1 MTQVDSMFL
10 STNQQMEAT
19 LQKPTTLTKN
29 RTIRR
34 VAVLGSGI
42 MGSRIA
48 AHFANIGLDVLLLDI
63 VPNALSPAEEVK
75 KLTLDS
81 PAVRNRIVN
90 DAFQTMLKASP
101 AALYSPKFADRIKL
115 GNFDDN
121 LKDLAQQDWIIEAV
135 VERLDIKRSLYERV
149 EAVRKPGSL
158 ITSNT
163 SGIPMHLLAEGRS
176 EDFRR
181 HFCGTHFFNPPRYL
195 RLLEIIPGPATDP
208 TIIDFLMNYGD
219 LYLGKTT
226 VLCKDTP
233 GFIANR
239 LGIQSLVQTI
249 RVAEELGL
257 TVEEVDKLTGPVVG
271 RPKSGT
277 FRLSDVVGLD
287 TTVNVANNLA
297 KMEHDES
304 RESFQLT
311 PSMQKLMENKWLGD
325 KTGQGYY
332 KKTKDATGKTEILAL
347 DLKTFEYKPSQ
358 KGTKFATLESTK
370 AIDNLRKRFSVL
382 LAGKDNAGEFYRR
395 TFADGFAY
403 ATHRI
408 PEISDELYRIDA
420 AITTGFGWQMGLF
433 ETWDAIGVRKGI
445 ELIEAQGKKPAQW
458 VYDMLDAGFDS
469 FYKAEG
475 GKKKYYDIPSKSY
488 KVIPG
493 TESFVIL
500 ENLSDNVVWKNAGA
514 ALYDIGDGI
523 LNLEFRSKMNTFG
536 AEVIE
541 GIQKSISLAEK
552 DFRGLVIGNES
563 AEAFSAGANLA
574 TLFMFAIEQEFDEI
588 NLMIAQFQQTMM
600 RARYSSIPV
609 VGAPHTLALGGGC
622 ELNLHADRVVA
633 HAETYMGLVE
643 VGVGLIPAGGGT
655 KEMAARASD
664 LYQTGDPELNILQ
677 NVFMN
682 IATAKVSTSAQ
693 EAKEMNYIR
702 PTDQIVLNRSRLIA
716 EAKQAAIE
724 LAENGYVQPKPRNDI
739 KVQGKTGI
747 ALFKAGVTAMH
758 MGRYISD
765 HDRKIADKLAYVI
778 CGGDLS
784 SPQNV
789 TEQYLLDLE
798 REAFLSLS
806 GEKKTL
812 ERIQSLLQGGK
823 PVRN

>member
-1 MTQVDSMFL
+1 
-10 STNQQMEAT
+10 MEAT
-19 LQKPTTLTKN
+19 LEKAKSEGRTAQTKN

-48 AHFANIGLDVLLLDI
+48 AHFANIGVDVLLLDI
-63 VPNALSPAEEVK
+63 VPKEPNDAEQAKGLTTASP
-75 KLTLDS
+75 L
-81 PAVRNRIVN
+81 VRNRIVN

-121 LKDLAQQDWIIEAV
+121 LKDIASFDWIIEVV
-135 VERLDIKRSLYERV
+135 VERLDIKRSVYERV
-149 EAVRKPGSL
+149 EQFRKPGTL

-163 SGIPMHLLAEGRS
+163 SGIPMHLLVEGRS

-181 HFCGTHFFNPPRYL
+181 NFCGTHFFNPPRYL
-195 RLLEIIPGPATDP
+195 RLLEIIPGPDTDP
-208 TIIDFLMNYGD
+208 AVVDFLMNYGD

-239 LGIQSLVQTI
+239 LGIQSLIQTI

-257 TVEEVDKLTGPVVG
+257 SVEEVDKLTGPVVG

-287 TTVNVANNLA
+287 TTVNVASNLV

-304 RESFQLT
+304 RSSFEL
-311 PSMQKLMENKWLGD
+311 PASVQKLMENKWLGD

-332 KKTKDATGKTEILAL
+332 KKTKDEKGQTLILAL
-347 DLKTFEYKPSQ
+347 DLKTFEYKPSE
-358 KGTKFATLESTK
+358 KVKFATLESTK
-370 AIDNLRKRFSVL
+370 AIDNLKKRFPVL
-382 LAGKDNAGEFYRR
+382 IAGKDKAGEFYRK
-395 TFADGFAY
+395 TFADGFRY
-403 ATHRI
+403 ATYRI

-420 AITTGFGWQMGLF
+420 AITAGFGWQLGLF
-433 ETWDAIGVRKGI
+433 ETWDAIGVKKGV
-445 ELIEAQGKKPAQW
+445 ELIESFGQKPAQW
-458 VYDMLDAGFDS
+458 VYDMLDAGFDQ
-469 FYKAEG
+469 FYKVEN
-475 GKKKYYDIPSKSY
+475 GKRKYYDIPTKSY
-488 KVIPG
+488 KAIPG
-493 TESFVIL
+493 TEAFTIL
-500 ENLSDNVVWKNAGA
+500 ENLSNNIVWKNAGA
-514 ALYDIGDGI
+514 NIVDLGDGI
-523 LNLEFRSKMNTFG
+523 LNVEFRSKMNTFG
-536 AEVIE
+536 QEVSE
-541 GIQKSISLAEK
+541 ALNKGVALAEK
-552 DFRGLVIGNES
+552 DFRGLVVGNDS
-563 AEAFSAGANLA
+563 TEAFSAGANLA
-574 TLFMFAIEQEFDEI
+574 MLFMFAVEQEFDEV
-588 NLMIAQFQQTMM
+588 NLMIAQFQKLIA
-600 RARYSSIPV
+600 RLRYSSVPV
-609 VGAPHTLALGGGC
+609 IVAPHTLTLGGGC
-622 ELNLHADRVVA
+622 EAVLHADRVVA
-633 HAETYMGLVE
+633 HAESYIGLVE

-693 EAKEMNYIR
+693 EAREMNYLR
-702 PTDQIVLNRSRLIA
+702 STDQIVLNRSRLLA

-724 LAENGYVQPKPRNDI
+724 LADNGYTQPKPRTDI

-747 ALFKAGVTAMH
+747 ALFKAGITAMH

-789 TEQYLLDLE
+789 SEQYLLDLE
-798 REAFLSLS
+798 REAFLSLT

-812 ERIQSLLQGGK
+812 ERIQSLLTGGK
-823 PVRN
+823 ALRN

>member
-1 MTQVDSMFL
+1 
-10 STNQQMEAT
+10 MEAT
-19 LQKPTTLTKN
+19 LEKPRTQTKN

-48 AHFANIGLDVLLLDI
+48 AHFANIGVDVLLLDI
-63 VPNALSPAEEVK
+63 VPKEPNPAEQAK
-75 KLTLDS
+75 GLTTAS
-81 PAVRNRIVN
+81 PAVRNRIVT

-101 AALYSPKFADRIKL
+101 ASLYSPKFAERVKL

-121 LKDLAQQDWIIEAV
+121 LKEIAAYDWVIEVV
-135 VERLDIKRSLYERV
+135 VERLDIKRSVYERV
-149 EAVRKPGSL
+149 EQFRKPGTL

-176 EDFRR
+176 DDFRR
-181 HFCGTHFFNPPRYL
+181 NFCGTHFFNPPRYL
-195 RLLEIIPGPATDP
+195 RLLEIIPGPDTDP
-208 TIIDFLMNYGD
+208 AVIDFLMNYGD

-239 LGIQSLVQTI
+239 LGIQSLIQTI

-287 TTVNVANNLA
+287 TTVNVAGNLV

-304 RESFQLT
+304 RASFEL
-311 PSMQKLMENKWLGD
+311 PASVQKLMENKWLGD

-332 KKTKDATGKTEILAL
+332 KKTKDSAGQTQILAL
-347 DLKTFEYKPSQ
+347 DLNTFEYKPSQ
-358 KGTKFATLESTK
+358 KGIRFATLDGTK
-370 AIDNLRKRFSVL
+370 AIDNLKKRFPVL
-382 LAGKDNAGEFYRR
+382 IAGKDKAGEFYRK
-395 TFADGFAY
+395 TFADGFTY

-420 AITTGFGWQMGLF
+420 AITAGFGWQLGLF
-433 ETWDAIGVRKGI
+433 ETWDAIGLKAGL
-445 ELIEAQGKKPAQW
+445 EMIEAQGKKPAQW
-458 VYDMLDAGFDS
+458 VYDMLEAGFDS
-469 FYKAEG
+469 FYKVEG
-475 GKKKYYDIPSKSY
+475 GRRMYYDIPTKGY
-488 KVIPG
+488 KAIPG
-493 TESFVIL
+493 VEQFTIL
-500 ENLSDNVVWKNAGA
+500 ENLRGDGPSNKVVWKNADA
-514 ALYDIGDGI
+514 SIYDLGDGI
-523 LNLEFRSKMNTFG
+523 LNVEFRSKMNTFG
-536 AEVIE
+536 QGVSEALLK
-541 GIQKSISLAEK
+541 GITMAEK
-552 DFRGLVIGNES
+552 DFRGLVVGNDS
-563 AEAFSAGANLA
+563 TEAFSAGANLA
-574 TLFMFAIEQEFDEI
+574 TLFMFAVEQEFDEV
-588 NLMIAQFQQTMM
+588 NLMIAQFQKLIT
-600 RARYSSIPV
+600 RLRYSSVPV
-609 VGAPHTLALGGGC
+609 IVAPHTLTLGGGC
-622 ELNLHADRVVA
+622 EATLHADRVVA
-633 HAETYMGLVE
+633 HAESYIGLVE

-677 NVFMN
+677 SAFMN

-693 EAKEMNYIR
+693 EAREMNYLR
-702 PTDQIVLNRSRLIA
+702 PTDQIVLNRSRLLS

-724 LAENGYVQPKPRNDI
+724 LADNGYTQPKPRTDI

-747 ALFKAGVTAMH
+747 ALFKAGITAMR

-765 HDRKIADKLAYVI
+765 HDVKIADKLAYVI

-784 SPQNV
+784 APQV
-789 TEQYLLDLE
+789 VSEQYLLDLE
-798 REAFLSLS
+798 REAFLSLT

-812 ERIQSLLQGGK
+812 ERIQSLLTGGK
-823 PVRN
+823 ALRN

>member
-1 MTQVDSMFL
+1 
-10 STNQQMEAT
+10 MEAT
-19 LQKPTTLTKN
+19 LEKPRTQPKN

-48 AHFANIGLDVLLLDI
+48 AHFANIGADVLLLDI
-63 VPNALSPAEEVK
+63 VPKEPSPAEQAK
-75 KLTLDS
+75 GLTTAS
-81 PAVRNRIVN
+81 PAVRNRIVT

-101 AALYSPKFADRIKL
+101 ASLYSAKFAERVKL

-121 LKDLAQQDWIIEAV
+121 LKEIAAYDWVIEVV
-135 VERLDIKRSLYERV
+135 VERLDVKRTVYERV
-149 EAVRKPGSL
+149 EQFRKPGTL

-176 EDFRR
+176 DDFRR
-181 HFCGTHFFNPPRYL
+181 NFCGTHFFNPPRYL
-195 RLLEIIPGPATDP
+195 RLLEIIPGPDTDP
-208 TIIDFLMNYGD
+208 AVVDFLMNYGD

-239 LGIQSLVQTI
+239 LGIQSLIQTI

-287 TTVNVANNLA
+287 TTVNVAGNLVS
-297 KMEHDES
+297 MEHDES
-304 RESFQLT
+304 RASFELPT
-311 PSMQKLMENKWLGD
+311 SVQKLMENKWLGD

-332 KKTKDATGKTEILAL
+332 KKTKDSAGQTQILAL
-347 DLKTFEYKPSQ
+347 DLNTFEYKPSQ
-358 KGTKFATLESTK
+358 KGIRFVTLDGTK
-370 AIDNLRKRFSVL
+370 AIDNLKKRFPVL
-382 LAGKDNAGEFYRR
+382 VAGKDKAGEFYRK

-420 AITTGFGWQMGLF
+420 AITAGFGWQLGLF
-433 ETWDAIGVRKGI
+433 ETWDAIGLKAG
-445 ELIEAQGKKPAQW
+445 LDMIEAQGKKPAQW
-458 VYDMLDAGFDS
+458 VYDMLGAGFDS
-469 FYKAEG
+469 FYKVEG
-475 GKKKYYDIPSKSY
+475 GKRMYYDIPTKSY
-488 KVIPG
+488 QAIPG
-493 TESFVIL
+493 VEQFTIL
-500 ENLSDNVVWKNAGA
+500 ENLRGDGPGNKVIWKNADA
-514 ALYDIGDGI
+514 SIYDLGDGV
-523 LNLEFRSKMNTFG
+523 LNVEFRSKMNTFG
-536 AEVIE
+536 QGVSEALLKGVAM
-541 GIQKSISLAEK
+541 AEK
-552 DFRGLVIGNES
+552 DFRGLVVGNDS
-563 AEAFSAGANLA
+563 TEAFSAGANLA
-574 TLFMFAIEQEFDEI
+574 TLFMFAVEQEFDEV
-588 NLMIAQFQQTMM
+588 NLMIAQFQKLIT
-600 RARYSSIPV
+600 RLRYSSVPV
-609 VGAPHTLALGGGC
+609 IVAPHTLTLGGGC
-622 ELNLHADRVVA
+622 EAVLHADRVVA
-633 HAETYMGLVE
+633 HAESYIGLVE

-677 NVFMN
+677 SAFMN

-693 EAKEMNYIR
+693 EAREMNYLR
-702 PTDQIVLNRSRLIA
+702 PTDQIVLNRSRLLA

-724 LAENGYVQPKPRNDI
+724 LADNGYTQPKPRADI

-747 ALFKAGVTAMH
+747 ALFKAGIAAMR

-765 HDRKIADKLAYVI
+765 HDMKIADKLAYVI

-784 SPQNV
+784 APQV
-789 TEQYLLDLE
+789 VSEQYLLDLE
-798 REAFLSLS
+798 REAFLSLT

-812 ERIQSLLQGGK
+812 ERIQSLLTGGK
-823 PVRN
+823 PLRN

>member
-1 MTQVDSMFL
+1 
-10 STNQQMEAT
+10 MEAT
-19 LQKPTTLTKN
+19 LEKPKTQTKN

-48 AHFANIGLDVLLLDI
+48 AHFANIGVDVLLLDI
-63 VPNALSPAEEVK
+63 VPKEPNGAEQAK
-75 KLTLDS
+75 GLTTDS

-121 LKDLAQQDWIIEAV
+121 LKDIATYDWVIEVV
-135 VERLDIKRSLYERV
+135 VERLDIKRSVYERV
-149 EAVRKPGSL
+149 EQFRKPGTL

-163 SGIPMHLLAEGRS
+163 SGIPMHLLTEGRS
-176 EDFRR
+176 DDFRR
-181 HFCGTHFFNPPRYL
+181 NFCGTHFFNPPRYL
-195 RLLEIIPGPATDP
+195 RLLEIIPGPDTDP
-208 TIIDFLMNYGD
+208 AVVDFLMNYGD

-239 LGIQSLVQTI
+239 LGIQSLIQTI

-287 TTVNVANNLA
+287 TTVNVASNLV

-304 RESFQLT
+304 RASFEL
-311 PSMQKLMENKWLGD
+311 PASVQKLMENKWLGD

-332 KKTKDATGKTEILAL
+332 KKTKDDKGQTLILAL
-347 DLKTFEYKPSQ
+347 DLKTFEYKPSE
-358 KGTKFATLESTK
+358 KVKFATLEGTK
-370 AIDNLRKRFSVL
+370 AIDNLKKRFPVL
-382 LAGKDNAGEFYRR
+382 IAGKDKAGEFYRR
-395 TFADGFAY
+395 TFADGFRY
-403 ATHRI
+403 ATYRI

-420 AITTGFGWQMGLF
+420 AITAGFGWQLGLF
-433 ETWDAIGVRKGI
+433 ETWDAIGLKKGV
-445 ELIEAQGKKPAQW
+445 ELIESFGQKPAQW
-458 VYDMLDAGFDS
+458 VYDMIDAGFDS
-469 FYKAEG
+469 FYTIEN
-475 GKKKYYDIPSKSY
+475 GKRKYYDIPSKSY
-488 KVIPG
+488 KAIPG
-493 TESFVIL
+493 TETFTIL
-500 ENLSDNVVWKNAGA
+500 ENLSNNIVWKNAGA
-514 ALYDIGDGI
+514 NVIDLGDGI
-523 LNLEFRSKMNTFG
+523 LNVEFRSKMNTFG
-536 AEVIE
+536 PEVSE
-541 GIQKSISLAEK
+541 ALMKGITLAEK
-552 DFRGLVIGNES
+552 DFRGLVVGNDS
-563 AEAFSAGANLA
+563 AEAFSAGANLG
-574 TLFMFAIEQEFDEI
+574 TLFMFAVEQEFDEV
-588 NLMIAQFQQTMM
+588 NLMIAQFQKLIT
-600 RARYSSIPV
+600 RLRYSSIPV
-609 VGAPHTLALGGGC
+609 IVAPHTLTLGGGC
-622 ELNLHADRVVA
+622 EAVLHADRAVA
-633 HAETYMGLVE
+633 HAESYIGLVE

-693 EAKEMNYIR
+693 EAREMNYLR
-702 PTDQIVLNRSRLIA
+702 ATDQIVLNRSRLIA

-724 LAENGYVQPKPRNDI
+724 LAENGYTQPKPRTDI

-747 ALFKAGVTAMH
+747 ALFKAGITAMH

-784 SPQNV
+784 TPQNV
-789 TEQYLLDLE
+789 SEQYLLDLE
-798 REAFLSLS
+798 REAFLSLT

-812 ERIQSLLQGGK
+812 ERIQSLLTGGK
-823 PVRN
+823 PLRN

>member
-1 MTQVDSMFL
+1 
-10 STNQQMEAT
+10 MEAT
-19 LQKPTTLTKN
+19 LEKPKSQTKN

-48 AHFANIGLDVLLLDI
+48 AHFANIGVDVLLLDI
-63 VPNALSPAEEVK
+63 VPKEPNEAEQAKGLTVTSPV
-75 KLTLDS
+75 
-81 PAVRNRIVN
+81 VRNRIVN

-101 AALYSPKFADRIKL
+101 ASLYSPKFADRIKL

-121 LKDLAQQDWIIEAV
+121 LKDIATYDWVIEVV
-135 VERLDIKRSLYERV
+135 VERLDIKRSVYERV
-149 EAVRKPGSL
+149 EQFRKPGTL

-163 SGIPMHLLAEGRS
+163 SGIPMHLLVEGRS

-195 RLLEIIPGPATDP
+195 RLLEIIPGPDTDHAVV
-208 TIIDFLMNYGD
+208 DFLMNYGD

-239 LGIQSLVQTI
+239 LGIQSLIQTI

-287 TTVNVANNLA
+287 TTVNVAGNLV

-304 RESFQLT
+304 RTSFEL
-311 PSMQKLMENKWLGD
+311 PDSVKKLMENKWLGD

-332 KKTKDATGKTEILAL
+332 KKIKDDKGQTQILAL
-347 DLKTFEYKPSQ
+347 DLKTYEYKPSE
-358 KGTKFATLESTK
+358 KVKFATLESTK
-370 AIDNLRKRFSVL
+370 AIENLKNRFPVL
-382 LAGKDNAGEFYRR
+382 IAGKDKAGEFYRK
-395 TFADGFAY
+395 TFADGFRY
-403 ATHRI
+403 ATYRI

-420 AITTGFGWQMGLF
+420 AITAGFGWQMGLF
-433 ETWDAIGVRKGI
+433 ETWDAIGVKKGV
-445 ELIEAQGKKPAQW
+445 ELIESLGQKPAQW
-458 VYDMLDAGFDS
+458 VYDMLDAGFES
-469 FYKAEG
+469 FYKVEN
-475 GKKKYYDIPSKSY
+475 GKRKYYDISTKSY

-493 TESFVIL
+493 SEAFTIL
-500 ENLSDNVVWKNAGA
+500 ENLSNNIVWKNAGA
-514 ALYDIGDGI
+514 TIVDLGDGI
-523 LNLEFRSKMNTFG
+523 LNVEFRSKMNTFG
-536 AEVIE
+536 QEVSE
-541 GIQKSISLAEK
+541 ALNKGIALAEK
-552 DFRGLVIGNES
+552 DFRGLVVGNDS
-563 AEAFSAGANLA
+563 TEAFSAGANLA
-574 TLFMFAIEQEFDEI
+574 TLFMFAVEQEFDEV
-588 NLMIAQFQQTMM
+588 NLMIAQFQKLIT
-600 RARYSSIPV
+600 RLRYSAIPV
-609 VGAPHTLALGGGC
+609 IVAPHTLTLGGGC
-622 ELNLHADRVVA
+622 EAVLHADRVVA
-633 HAETYMGLVE
+633 HAESYIGLVE

-693 EAKEMNYIR
+693 EAREMNYLR
-702 PTDQIVLNRSRLIA
+702 STDQIVLNRSRLLA

-724 LAENGYVQPKPRNDI
+724 LAENGYTQPKPRRDI

-747 ALFKAGVTAMH
+747 ALFKAGITAMH

-784 SPQNV
+784 TPQNV
-789 TEQYLLDLE
+789 SEQYLLDLE
-798 REAFLSLS
+798 REAFLSLT

-812 ERIQSLLQGGK
+812 ERIQSLLTGGK
-823 PVRN
+823 PLRN

>member
-1 MTQVDSMFL
+1 MEVTLEKTKSE
-10 STNQQMEAT
+10 SRPQQ
-19 LQKPTTLTKN
+19 TKN

-48 AHFANIGLDVLLLDI
+48 AHFANIGVDVLLLDI
-63 VPNALSPAEEVK
+63 VPKEPTDAEK
-75 KLTLDS
+75 AKGLTTDN
-81 PAVRNRIVN
+81 PAVRNRIVT

-101 AALYSPKFADRIKL
+101 ASLYSPKFADRIKL

-121 LKDLAQQDWIIEAV
+121 LKEIATYDWVIEVV
-135 VERLDIKRSLYERV
+135 VERLDVKRSVYERV
-149 EAVRKPGSL
+149 EQFRKPGTL

-163 SGIPMHLLAEGRS
+163 SGIPMHLLTEGRS

-181 HFCGTHFFNPPRYL
+181 NFCGTHFFNPPRYL
-195 RLLEIIPGPATDP
+195 RLLEIIPGPDTDP
-208 TIIDFLMNYGD
+208 AVVDFLMNYGD

-239 LGIQSLVQTI
+239 LGIQSLIQTI

-287 TTVNVANNLA
+287 TTVNVASNLV

-304 RESFQLT
+304 RSSFEL
-311 PSMQKLMENKWLGD
+311 PASVQKLMENKWLGD

-332 KKTKDATGKTEILAL
+332 KKTKDEKGQTLILAL
-347 DLKTFEYKPSQ
+347 DLKTFEYKPSE
-358 KGTKFATLESTK
+358 KVKFTTLESTK
-370 AIDNLRKRFSVL
+370 AIDNLKKRFPVL
-382 LAGKDNAGEFYRR
+382 IAGKDKAGDFYRQ
-395 TFADGFAY
+395 TFADGFRY
-403 ATHRI
+403 ASYRI

-420 AITTGFGWQMGLF
+420 AITAGFGWQLGLF
-433 ETWDAIGVRKGI
+433 ETWDAIGVKKGV
-445 ELIEAQGKKPAQW
+445 ELIESFGQKPAQW
-458 VYDMLDAGFDS
+458 VYDLLAAGFDS
-469 FYKAEG
+469 FYKIEG
-475 GKKKYYDIPSKSY
+475 GKRKYYDIPTKSY
-488 KVIPG
+488 KAIPG
-493 TESFVIL
+493 TEAFTIL
-500 ENLSDNVVWKNAGA
+500 ENLSNNIVWKNSGA
-514 ALYDIGDGI
+514 NVVDLGDGI
-523 LNLEFRSKMNTFG
+523 LNVEFRSKMNTFG
-536 AEVIE
+536 QEVSE
-541 GIQKSISLAEK
+541 ALLKGISLAEK
-552 DFRGLVIGNES
+552 DFRGLVVGNDS
-563 AEAFSAGANLA
+563 TEAFSAGANLG
-574 TLFMFAIEQEFDEI
+574 TLFMYAVEQEFDEV
-588 NLMIAQFQQTMM
+588 NLMIAQFQKLIT
-600 RARYSSIPV
+600 RLRYSSIPV
-609 VGAPHTLALGGGC
+609 VVAPHTLTLGGGC
-622 ELNLHADRVVA
+622 EAVLHADRAVA
-633 HAETYMGLVE
+633 HAESYIGLVE

-693 EAKEMNYIR
+693 EAREMNYLR
-702 PTDQIVLNRSRLIA
+702 STDQIVLNRSRLLA

-724 LAENGYVQPKPRNDI
+724 MAEDGYTQPKPRADI

-747 ALFKAGVTAMH
+747 ALFKAGITAMH

-784 SPQNV
+784 TPQNV
-789 TEQYLLDLE
+789 SEQYLLDLE

-812 ERIQSLLQGGK
+812 ERIQSLLTGGK
-823 PVRN
+823 PLRN